1 MYETAAETFE
11 ARASS
16 LTPREQ
22 EQLAQAYD
30 AMGPCG
36 VWSGIETNEMY
47 WGKMAWH
54 WHQKAAEGNDPDA
67 LYALSLQYDT
77 QNAWY
82 VQADM
87 NKSFDYLFRAADAGQ
102 QDALLLLIKYDFVS
116 VPAYRDRA
124 SNALARAVSNG
135 NTDVIQALE
144 ENECQQA
151 GPGYPPQVVGSPD
164 P

>member
-1 MYETAAETFE
+1 MYKSAAEQFE

-22 EQLAQAYD
+22 EQLAQVYD

-36 VWSGIETNEMY
+36 VWSGIDTNGMY

-54 WHQKAAEGNDPDA
+54 WHQMAAEGNDPDA
-67 LYALSLQYDT
+67 LYALSLQYDP
-77 QNAWY
+77 QNAWH
-82 VQADM
+82 VQADI

-102 QDALLLLIKYDFVS
+102 QDALLLLIKYDCVS

-151 GPGYPPQVVGSPD
+151 GPGYPPQGVGSPD